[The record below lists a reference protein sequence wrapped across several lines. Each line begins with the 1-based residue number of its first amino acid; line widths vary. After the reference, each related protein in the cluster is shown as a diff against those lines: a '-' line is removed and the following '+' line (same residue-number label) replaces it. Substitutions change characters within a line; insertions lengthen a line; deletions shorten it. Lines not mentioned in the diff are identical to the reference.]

1 MRRFLILYLLLL
13 AVALPSYAPAHALS
27 YQEGVRAAK
36 DQNKPLYLYFYSD
49 S

>member
-1 MRRFLILYLLLL
+1 MRKLPYALFLLACLLLL
-13 AVALPSYAPAHALS
+13 NTTAHAIT

-49 S
+49 Q

>member
-1 MRRFLILYLLLL
+1 MRRFLILFLLL
-13 AVALPSYAPAHALS
+13 AVAFLSYAPAHAIS

-49 S
+49 T

>member
-1 MRRFLILYLLLL
+1 MRRSLILLVVLFATVLSG
-13 AVALPSYAPAHALS
+13 ASAHALS

-49 S
+49 T

>member
-1 MRRFLILYLLLL
+1 MRRFLILLILL
-13 AVALPSYAPAHALS
+13 AVTFLSGVSAHALS

-49 S
+49 T